1 MFLISHNYFL
11 NRKIAYLL
19 LIIIFSTCFISC
31 KKKGCTD
38 PLATN
43 YDPEAKKDNETCI
56 YEAFDKQA
64 MLENITNNYILPA
77 LGNYKTQCESLNN
90 SSNTFIS
97 NPDQQNLNNLR
108 STWML
113 ALLSW
118 QEVSFLDFGPSEYII
133 LKSQTNIYPTDT
145 ALINNNINAGNW
157 NFSNSNYFDQKG
169 FQALDYLLNKPNY
182 TEQELIDYF
191 TNNINAKNY
200 LTDITQDILDNIN
213 YVNSEW
219 NGSYKTTFINNNE
232 STAQGS
238 SVSNMVN
245 ALCLH
250 YEFYVRRGKIGL
262 PLGVFNGFSQLE
274 MPELVECYYYGQSL
288 PFATKAISGLK
299 KFINGINYTTEHDGQ
314 GLDDYMDFTNAMYN
328 NNLLSVTINNQL
340 NEISTSLNLLNDP
353 LSQEI
358 TTNKSSV
365 SATYQKM
372 QQLVPY
378 IKVDMTS
385 ALGILITYQDNDG
398 D

>member
-1 MFLISHNYFL
+1 MSLLSHNYLL
-11 NRKIAYLL
+11 NRKFAYLL
-19 LIIIFSTCFISC
+19 LITIFSTCFISC

-43 YDPEAKKDNETCI
+43 YDPKAKKDNETCI
-56 YEAFDKQA
+56 YEVFDKQA
-64 MLENITNNYILPA
+64 MLDNITNNYILPA
-77 LGNYKTQCESLNN
+77 LGNYKTKCESLNN

-108 STWML
+108 SNWML

-145 ALINNNINAGNW
+145 TLINYNINVGNW
-157 NFSNSNYFDQKG
+157 NFTNSNYFDQKG

-182 TEQELIDYF
+182 TDQQLIDYF
-191 TNNINAKNY
+191 NTNINAQNY

-219 NGSYKTTFINNNE
+219 NASYKTTFINNHE

-262 PLGVFNGFSQLE
+262 PLGAFNGFSQLE

-288 PFATKAISGLK
+288 PFAAQAISSLK
-299 KFINGINYTTEHDGQ
+299 NFINGINYTTEKNGQ

-340 NEISTSLNLLNDP
+340 NEISASLNSLNDP
-353 LSQEI
+353 LSLEI
-358 TTNKSSV
+358 TTNKSAV
-365 SATYQKM
+365 SATYQIM

-378 IKVDMTS
+378 LKVDMTS

>member
-1 MFLISHNYFL
+1 
-11 NRKIAYLL
+11 
-19 LIIIFSTCFISC
+19 
-31 KKKGCTD
+31 
-38 PLATN
+38 
-43 YDPEAKKDNETCI
+43 
-56 YEAFDKQA
+56 
-64 MLENITNNYILPA
+64 
-77 LGNYKTQCESLNN
+77 
-90 SSNTFIS
+90 
-97 NPDQQNLNNLR
+97 
-108 STWML
+108 ML

-200 LTDITQDILDNIN
+200 LTDIAQDILDNIN

-288 PFATKAISGLK
+288 PFATQAISGLK
-299 KFINGINYTTEHDGQ
+299 KFINGINYTTENDGQ

-328 NNLLSVTINNQL
+328 NNLLSVTINNQF

>member
-1 MFLISHNYFL
+1 MSLLSHNYLL

-38 PLATN
+38 PLANN
-43 YDPEAKKDNETCI
+43 YDPKAKKDNETCI
-56 YEAFDKQA
+56 YEVFDKQA
-64 MLENITNNYILPA
+64 MLDNITNNYILPA
-77 LGNYKTQCESLNN
+77 LGNYKTKCDSLNN

-108 STWML
+108 SNWRL

-118 QEVSFLDFGPSEYII
+118 QEVSFLDFGPSEYIV

-157 NFSNSNYFDQKG
+157 DFSNSNYFDQKG

-191 TNNINAKNY
+191 TTNSNAKDY

-219 NGSYKTTFINNNE
+219 NGPYKTTFINNNE

-250 YEFYVRRGKIGL
+250 YEFYVRRGKVGL

-288 PFATKAISGLK
+288 PFATQAISALK
-299 KFINGINYTTEHDGQ
+299 KFINGINYTTENDGQ

-328 NNLLSVTINNQL
+328 NNLLSVTINNQI
-340 NEISTSLNLLNDP
+340 NEISASLNSLNDP
-353 LSQEI
+353 FSLEI
-358 TTNKSSV
+358 TTNKSTV

-372 QQLVPY
+372 QQLIPY
-378 IKVDMTS
+378 LKVDMTS

>member
-1 MFLISHNYFL
+1 MSLLFHNYLL
-11 NRKIAYLL
+11 NRKIAYILL
-19 LIIIFSTCFISC
+19 LIIFSTCFISC

-56 YEAFDKQA
+56 YQAFDKQA

-77 LGNYKTQCESLNN
+77 LGSYKTKCESLNN

-145 ALINNNINAGNW
+145 TLINNNINSGNW

-182 TEQELIDYF
+182 TDQQLIDYF
-191 TNNINAKNY
+191 TTNSNAKNY

-219 NGSYKTTFINNNE
+219 NGPYKTIFINNNE

-262 PLGVFNGFSQLE
+262 PLGAFNGFSQLE

-299 KFINGINYTTEHDGQ
+299 KFINGINYTTENDGQ

-328 NNLLSVTINNQL
+328 NSLLSVTINNQL
-340 NEISTSLNLLNDP
+340 NEISASLNSLNDP

-358 TTNKSSV
+358 TTNKSTV

-378 IKVDMTS
+378 LKVDMTS